1 MLIRFAELF
10 LVFRYLSRAENFYFK
25 INVVVIVNP
34 EAGNFTI
41 LGDDPAGAGSTAKGL
56 VYYPRPGSK
65 AGFKEQVHMHAPL
78 DFFEVYTMNGF
89 EPAGKQF
96 AAGLYSLHAVI
107 VCG

>member
-1 MLIRFAELF
+1 MF